1 MISVVYVYGWG
12 QRVTGDVPQEI
23 FNQSSF
29 VHGSER
35 SIDRSLCVGGKVLKH
50 SFQRE
55 DDNNR
60 VIPDNPLYN

>member
-1 MISVVYVYGWG
+1 M
-12 QRVTGDVPQEI
+12 
-23 FNQSSF
+23 
-29 VHGSER
+29 HGSEC

-50 SFQRE
+50 NFQRE